1 MLVTK
6 AFPGRCCGVA
16 DISERLFKAPEAVVI
31 LISNLHLLKWRDMA
45 LLGWRD
51 MLSKYT
57 A

>member
-16 DISERLFKAPEAVVI
+16 DISKSLFKAPETRLFNIKSAF
-31 LISNLHLLKWRDMA
+31 LKWRDMV

-51 MLSKYT
+51 MLSQDT
-57 A
+57 V